1 MRSKKSY
8 RNVGSDFSLYSELG
22 KEIMKLVKELNHYVD
37 RKDWKTRK
45 QSNIT
50 DCFNK
55 IIERFKIISTLIRD
69 REEMIRD

>member
-1 MRSKKSY
+1 MRSKKNY
-8 RNVGSDFSLYSELG
+8 RNPGNDFSLYSELG
-22 KEIMKLVKELNHYVD
+22 KEIMKLVNEVNHYVD

-50 DCFNK
+50 DCFSK
-55 IIERFKIISTLIRD
+55 IIERFKIMSRLIRD

>member
-8 RNVGSDFSLYSELG
+8 RNVGNDFSLYSELG
-22 KEIMKLVKELNHYVD
+22 KEIMNFVKEVNHHVD

>member
-1 MRSKKSY
+1 MRSKKNY
-8 RNVGSDFSLYSELG
+8 RNAGNDFSLDSELG
-22 KEIMKLVKELNHYVD
+22 KEIMKLVNEVNHYVD